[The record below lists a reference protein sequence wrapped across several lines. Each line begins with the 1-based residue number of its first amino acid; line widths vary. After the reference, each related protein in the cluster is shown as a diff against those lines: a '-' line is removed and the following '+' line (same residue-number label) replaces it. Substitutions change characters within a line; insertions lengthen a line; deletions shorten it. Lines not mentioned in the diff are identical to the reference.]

1 MTPPPAGLAPR
12 DATPVPWR
20 VQAAV
25 YGAGLFSN
33 SSLQLYNVIVPLWVL
48 VLAPSPFVVGI
59 VLASRQF
66 LPMLLSIHGGALM
79 DRFGVR
85 RVMLGFAAMAIVI
98 PLFYPL
104 LPFIPAVVVLQMLSG
119 LAVMLCWVG
128 VQSMIG
134 QIMQGHPVYTGRLTL
149 STRIGVF
156 VGPPLA
162 GAMWDLGGPWA
173 AFGFLTLW
181 ATGAFVCTLLVP
193 APEADRVA
201 EEGARAPTPPKI
213 GLRDLLPNPRDYVA
227 AFSLLGIPAIAMVIG
242 ATMLR
247 HSGVGMQSSFY
258 IVYLGQ
264 IGISGTAIGTLISV
278 TGIFGALGSLFVG
291 RLARLVAPRLLLL
304 VGVAIGTTMI
314 MITPLLGAYV
324 LLLIAQSL
332 RGLCSGIA
340 SSMEISLMARSAGA
354 TSQGKGAA
362 LRLTMGRT
370 VAVIV
375 PVVMGAVVELAGLEN
390 SFYIV
395 GGAILALLLWVALK
409 GGRTAA

>member
-1 MTPPPAGLAPR
+1 MAAP
-12 DATPVPWR
+12 DAAPVPWR

-59 VLASRQF
+59 VLASRQL

-98 PLFYPL
+98 PPFYPM
-104 LPFIPAVVVLQMLSG
+104 LPFIPAVVVLQMLGG

-134 QIMQGHPVYTGRLTL
+134 HIMQGHPVYTGRLTL

-193 APEADRVA
+193 APSPDSDRVVS
-201 EEGARAPTPPKI
+201 EGARVPTPPRI
-213 GLRDLLPNPRDYVA
+213 GLRDLLPNPRDYIA
-227 AFSLLGIPAIAMVIG
+227 AFSLLGVPAIAMVIG

-354 TSQGKGAA
+354 TAQGKGAA

-370 VAVIV
+370 VAVVV
-375 PVVMGAVVELAGLEN
+375 PVVMGAAVELAGLEN
-390 SFYIV
+390 AFYIV

-409 GGRTAA
+409 GGRNAL